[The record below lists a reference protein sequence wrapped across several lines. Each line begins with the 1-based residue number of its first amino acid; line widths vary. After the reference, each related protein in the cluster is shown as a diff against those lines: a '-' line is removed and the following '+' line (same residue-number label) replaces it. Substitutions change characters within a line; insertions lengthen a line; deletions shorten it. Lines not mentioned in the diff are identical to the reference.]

1 VLKIRECS
9 SPFYAFELPLTPT
22 PTLGTTLDAVF
33 FLLPDSFVLLSLQ
46 IQQCSAKLP
55 PDENGLQ
62 EGMEWMV
69 TQMSESGGG
78 GGGGGDNTK

>member
-1 VLKIRECS
+1 MVQLIAT
-9 SPFYAFELPLTPT
+9 F
-22 PTLGTTLDAVF
+22 TLDTHTDAFFLLLPCFFLLLPTSSVF
-33 FLLPDSFVLLSLQ
+33 FLASSLQ

-78 GGGGGDNTK
+78 GGGGDNTK

>member
-1 VLKIRECS
+1 MFFTVLRLRVA
-9 SPFYAFELPLTPT
+9 PDTDT
-22 PTLGTTLDAVF
+22 HTGHHTDAVF